1 MADLSHCDASI
12 TLVLKLHKKIN
23 NNYPKCIWHKFTN
36 FKKDI
41 GRMDKILKHGTTIY
55 CLQKIYFKYD
65 DIGRLKVKGCK
76 KDACQH

>member
-1 MADLSHCDASI
+1 
-12 TLVLKLHKKIN
+12 
-23 NNYPKCIWHKFTN
+23 
-36 FKKDI
+36 
-41 GRMDKILKHGTTIY
+41 MDKILKHGTTIY